1 MNQCSDTPR
10 LLAESNIFALITNWE
25 AFPISILEAMRSG
38 LPVIA
43 TDTGGVREAVEDE
56 VNGFLVPCRDA
67 SWLAERLALLI
78 TSADLRQSMGS
89 QVRRRFSQHFEWRSM
104 LDKTEA
110 IYAAALPDVVTSGMT
125 SPALTQ
131 LTPEG

>member
-1 MNQCSDTPR
+1 
-10 LLAESNIFALITNWE
+10 
-25 AFPISILEAMRSG
+25 
-38 LPVIA
+38 
-43 TDTGGVREAVEDE
+43 
-56 VNGFLVPCRDA
+56 
-67 SWLAERLALLI
+67 
-78 TSADLRQSMGS
+78 MGS
-89 QVRRRFSQHFEWRSM
+89 QGRRRFSQHFEWRSK

>member
-1 MNQCSDTPR
+1 
-10 LLAESNIFALITNWE
+10 
-25 AFPISILEAMRSG
+25 
-38 LPVIA
+38 
-43 TDTGGVREAVEDE
+43 
-56 VNGFLVPCRDA
+56 
-67 SWLAERLALLI
+67 LLI

-89 QVRRRFSQHFEWRSM
+89 QGRRRFSQHFEWRSM